1 MCESLRPGITVRPL
15 ASMILVLGPR
25 SLKISRSLPIAVI
38 FSSVMATASTNEGT
52 PFVAILALYNIVSAG
67 IEISLVHPLLFDALK
82 GDADLSPETGQDD
95 LLAASSF
102 DRRDEVLVVPGI
114 HRCPF
119 DRFLVWKDRL
129 YLRPDIP
136 TETFRLYRS

>member
-38 FSSVMATASTNEGT
+38 FPSVMATASTNEGT

-67 IEISLVHPLLFDALK
+67 IEISLVQPLSFELFATGGRGIPAL
-82 GDADLSPETGQDD
+82 GPA
-95 LLAASSF
+95 
-102 DRRDEVLVVPGI
+102 
-114 HRCPF
+114 
-119 DRFLVWKDRL
+119 FLVSEL
-129 YLRPDIP
+129 QQA
-136 TETFRLYRS
+136 TES